1 MSSFTGIVLSIR
13 MNEFSVMGDIE
24 LMFHQV
30 NVPTTD
36 KVALRF
42 LWREKVKHPVE
53 DNIMNAHL
61 FGKKDEKVLRRN

>member
-1 MSSFTGIVLSIR
+1 
-13 MNEFSVMGDIE
+13 MGDIE

-42 LWREKVKHPVE
+42 LWRDKVKHPVE

>member
-1 MSSFTGIVLSIR
+1 
-13 MNEFSVMGDIE
+13 MGDIE

-42 LWREKVKHPVE
+42 LWRDKVKHPVE

-61 FGKKDEKVLRRN
+61 LEKKMKKFLEEIESIHKELVIQF